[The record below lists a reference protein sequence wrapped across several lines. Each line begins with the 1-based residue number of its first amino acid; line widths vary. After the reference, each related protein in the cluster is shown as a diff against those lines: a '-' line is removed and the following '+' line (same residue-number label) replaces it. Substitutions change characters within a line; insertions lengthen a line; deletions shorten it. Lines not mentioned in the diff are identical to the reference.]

1 MYFISDLSCSNSSW
15 FTAVHSVAL
24 SRASYNYVHAWAW
37 LSRRRCDVS
46 LPLGYVLLL
55 IYGGLWSRKIVT
67 SLSNRRQVI
76 AIYCL
81 VTRLTTFHGKLRQW
95 RTLASLPNP
104 TQSLLHRRLFL
115 RSTVSVV
122 LALPTSKVSACRCRI
137 LLLGALSVRR
147 SVVTCLFLEQEQWS
161 SVDGVSQWLLRS
173 SGIHYRLT
181 YDHHW

>member
-1 MYFISDLSCSNSSW
+1 MFYFSWLFFYFHLANKICSVMYFISDLSCSNSSW

-95 RTLASLPNP
+95 STLASFRLKIQGVLP
-104 TQSLLHRRLFL
+104 FL
-115 RSTVSVV
+115 P
-122 LALPTSKVSACRCRI
+122 LPSCVFLPLCHCCSYIGLYPAV
-137 LLLGALSVRR
+137 VRR
-147 SVVTCLFLEQEQWS
+147 ALWATAAGSEPPAEMEFDT
-161 SVDGVSQWLLRS
+161 
-173 SGIHYRLT
+173 I
-181 YDHHW
+181 

>member
-1 MYFISDLSCSNSSW
+1 MVLN
-15 FTAVHSVAL
+15 T
-24 SRASYNYVHAWAW
+24 
-37 LSRRRCDVS
+37 RR
-46 LPLGYVLLL
+46 P
-55 IYGGLWSRKIVT
+55 I
-67 SLSNRRQVI
+67 
-76 AIYCL
+76 
-81 VTRLTTFHGKLRQW
+81 W
-95 RTLASLPNP
+95 RTEFARTYRGTYSAFQTTYLGRRGAWSKEEEGREIGQSSNLNLCILHRRSKGCWRCGWANTFLPNP

-122 LALPTSKVSACRCRI
+122 LALPTSKMSACRCRI